1 MGACVPRGPVREI
14 APAELADRVRPLLD
28 RALLAFDV
36 DGVLAPL
43 VDHVADSSL
52 SDGVDDALRVL
63 VRHTPVALLSGRSL
77 ESLAQLLEFPP
88 GLFVIGSHGL
98 EEHGNERL
106 ALTSDE
112 QDVYAE
118 LARLGGEAAAESGEG
133 AWVEHKPASVVL
145 HTRMARGPQVDAAV
159 GGLVQ
164 AAGRIP
170 GVTVKPGHD
179 VVELLVR
186 STDKGTALL
195 ELAAR
200 VAATSVVFLGDD
212 RTDEDAFVRMG
223 PGDLPVRVGPGETAA
238 PVRLADPAA
247 VAEFASG
254 LAAALSSP
262 GRN

>member
-1 MGACVPRGPVREI
+1 MSIPI
-14 APAELADRVRPLLD
+14 TPAELTAEVYARIPG
-28 RALLAFDV
+28 ALLAFDV

-52 SDGVDDALRVL
+52 SDGVDRALGVL
-63 VRHTPVALLSGRSL
+63 VDHTPVALLSGRSL
-77 ESLAQLLEFPP
+77 DSLAELLDFPP
-88 GLFVIGSHGL
+88 GLYVIGSHGL
-98 EEHGNERL
+98 EVHGGDRL
-106 ALTSDE
+106 ALSADE

-118 LARLGGEAAAESGEG
+118 LARLGAVAVARCGDG
-133 AWVEHKPASVVL
+133 AWLERKPASVVL
-145 HTRMARGPQVDAAV
+145 HTRLADGPEVTDAIGALVAAAV
-159 GGLVQ
+159 
-164 AAGRIP
+164 RIP
-170 GVTVKPGHD
+170 GVTVKAGHD

-200 VAATSVVFLGDD
+200 VSATSVVFLGDD

-223 PGDLPVRVGPGETAA
+223 PGDLPVRVGPGDTAA
-238 PVRLADPAA
+238 RVRLSGPGA

-262 GRN
+262 SRS